1 VTAARAV
8 LLLSGG
14 LDSTALLGLA
24 RPALAL
30 FVDYGQRPAA
40 AEGRAAA
47 AVASALSAELE
58 TVRVDLREIGAGLLR
73 DDAPAPGSPS
83 PEWWPYRNQLLVT
96 AAAAVAVRRGLG
108 EVLTATVASDG
119 QRHADG
125 TAEFY
130 DALDAV
136 LRIQEGAVRVRAPAI
151 AMTSA
156 ELVTSSG
163 VGDEVLG
170 WTVSCHRGDL
180 PCGSCPGCWKRDKV
194 LLELG
199 RMRPGDEP

>member
-1 VTAARAV
+1 MTADRAV

-14 LDSTALLGLA
+14 LDSAALLALA

-30 FVDYGQRPAA
+30 FVDYGQRPAR

-47 AVASALSAELE
+47 AVASALGTELE
-58 TVRVDLREIGAGLLR
+58 DVRVDLREIGGGLLHG
-73 DDAPAPGSPS
+73 DTPIPGAPS

-96 AAAAVAVRRGLG
+96 TAAAVAVRRGLG

-125 TAEFY
+125 TPRFY

-136 LRIQEGAVRVRAPAI
+136 LRIQEGAIRVRAPVI
-151 AMTSA
+151 GMTSA
-156 ELVTSSG
+156 ELVAASG
-163 VGDEVLG
+163 VGDDVLG
-170 WTVSCHRGDL
+170 WTVSCHRGDF
-180 PCGSCPGCWKRDKV
+180 PCGGCPGCWKRDEV
-194 LLELG
+194 LRGLG
-199 RMRPGDEP
+199 RMQPRDEQ